1 MRKKKRLRLKPRYK
15 RILKSMLVV
24 LITISALAI
33 LMTTFQVKVLQINGT
48 SMNPT
53 LAEDEIVVTAKTS
66 NIETGDIIAFYYNNK
81 ILVKRVIAQSEDTID
96 IDKEG
101 TVSVN
106 GEMIDESYLTEKTY
120 GNTNVELPYQVPD
133 ERIFVMG
140 DNRSDSVDSRNTTIG
155 SISKNQ
161 IIGKILFRIWPLSR
175 INIFR

>member
-1 MRKKKRLRLKPRYK
+1 MRKKKRLRLKARYK

-33 LMTTFQVKVLQINGT
+33 LMTTFHVKVLQIYGM

-81 ILVKRVIAQSEDTID
+81 ILVKRVIAQSGDTID

-101 TVSVN
+101 TVSVD
-106 GEMIDESYLTEKTY
+106 GEMIDESYLTEKAY
-120 GNTNVELPYQVPD
+120 GNTNIELPYQVPD

-155 SISKNQ
+155 CISKNQ
-161 IIGKILFRIWPLSR
+161 IIGNILFRIWPLSR

>member
-155 SISKNQ
+155 CISKNQ